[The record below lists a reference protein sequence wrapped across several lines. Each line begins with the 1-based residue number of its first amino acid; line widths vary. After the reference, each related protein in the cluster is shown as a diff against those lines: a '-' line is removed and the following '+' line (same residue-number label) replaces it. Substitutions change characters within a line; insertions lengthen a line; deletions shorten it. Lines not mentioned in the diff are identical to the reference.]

1 MKNHTDVLIFHTTI
15 CAGASQISLD
25 GRRKLEICVAPS
37 HKRFGME
44 MKMNFWKMMYV
55 RWGREDI
62 SAWKSMKKAV
72 YIIFPLLVY
81 FLIHDAAQI
90 LSWAALNQFLLA
102 SREETVNFLNAN
114 GYTVQGIING
124 LAILCGVAAIWQAV
138 KNEISWAECKDVDK
152 DKDQEKCPSRD
163 KILEKAAKS
172 GSCMT
177 QKATAY
183 MVLGA
188 FSFCSA
194 LGLNVLFHLLGITER
209 SKSFTETASAQ
220 FGVAFIVG
228 LFLYGVLSP
237 LAEEAVFRGLI
248 FNRMKRC
255 FHYPV
260 ALIVSSLL
268 FGCYHGNMVQ
278 AVYGTIL
285 GIIITFVYERYE
297 SFVAPVLFH
306 GVANVCIFTISYYNG
321 FSSMNGWKG
330 WIAAIVSFVGAGICF
345 WRIKSFD
352 LKEHIS

>member
-152 DKDQEKCPSRD
+152 DKDQENFGKSSKEWKLHDAKGDSLYGAWSIFLLLSIGTKCVVSSAGDYRKI
-163 KILEKAAKS
+163 KILYRNSECAVWSCFYS
-172 GSCMT
+172 GTVFIRRVVPFGRGSSVPG
-177 QKATAY
+177 AY
-183 MVLGA
+183 L
-188 FSFCSA
+188 
-194 LGLNVLFHLLGITER
+194 
-209 SKSFTETASAQ
+209 
-220 FGVAFIVG
+220 
-228 LFLYGVLSP
+228 
-237 LAEEAVFRGLI
+237 
-248 FNRMKRC
+248 
-255 FHYPV
+255 
-260 ALIVSSLL
+260 
-268 FGCYHGNMVQ
+268 
-278 AVYGTIL
+278 
-285 GIIITFVYERYE
+285 
-297 SFVAPVLFH
+297 
-306 GVANVCIFTISYYNG
+306 
-321 FSSMNGWKG
+321 
-330 WIAAIVSFVGAGICF
+330 
-345 WRIKSFD
+345 
-352 LKEHIS
+352 